1 MRRIYDVGTT
11 GVTESCAGQGRIYV
25 FVNPDESDR
34 RLLLDE
40 FQVDEHTLN
49 SALDPDELSRLEF
62 EPDHAAMI
70 FKRPKNLSMEG
81 QLLFE
86 VASTGV
92 FLFKDKLAIV
102 SAEDFDLFDGGKQHG
117 KCQSLPDVVLRLLN
131 RTIGHFRGHLKVINM
146 CAEDIEEKVAG
157 ALQNRYLL
165 SLFTLEK
172 SLVYYLSAIHSN
184 GLLIDK
190 LRTSAPRLGF
200 SPEAVEFLD
209 DVAVENTQCMKQA
222 EIYANILASLM
233 DARASIVSNNLNVI
247 MKTLTLITIGIML
260 PTFVVSAFSMN
271 VTLPWHLREHPLAFY
286 GILTLAAISVCLVL
300 LLQRMKKW

>member
-1 MRRIYDVGTT
+1 MG
-11 GVTESCAGQGRIYV
+11 
-25 FVNPDESDR
+25 
-34 RLLLDE
+34 L
-40 FQVDEHTLN
+40 
-49 SALDPDELSRLEF
+49 
-62 EPDHAAMI
+62 
-70 FKRPKNLSMEG
+70 
-81 QLLFE
+81 
-86 VASTGV
+86 
-92 FLFKDKLAIV
+92 FLFKDKLVIV
-102 SAEDFDLFDGGKQHG
+102 ASEEFEPFDGSKQYG

-131 RTIGHFRGHLKVINM
+131 RVTGHFRGHLKVMNM
-146 CAEDIEEKVAG
+146 SAEDIEDKIAG

-172 SLVYYLSAIHSN
+172 SLVYYLSALHAN

-200 SPEAVEFLD
+200 SAEALEFLD

-271 VTLPWHLREHPLAFY
+271 VTLPSNLKSHPLAFY
-286 GILTLAAISVCLVL
+286 GILTLAAISVVFVLVL
-300 LLQRMKKW
+300 QRLKRW

>member
-1 MRRIYDVGTT
+1 MRRVYDVGTG
-11 GVTESCAGQGRIYV
+11 GVAACAQGRIYV
-25 FVNPDESDR
+25 FVDPDESDR

-40 FQVDEHTLN
+40 FQLDEHTLN

-81 QLLFE
+81 ELLFE

-92 FLFKDKLAIV
+92 FLFKDRLVIV
-102 SAEDFDLFDGGKQHG
+102 TSEDFDLFEGSKQFA
-117 KCQSLPDVVLRLLN
+117 KCQALQDVVLRILN
-131 RTIGHFRGHLKVINM
+131 RTTAHFRGHLKVINM

-190 LRTSAPRLGF
+190 LKTSAPRLGF
-200 SPEAVEFLD
+200 SPEALEFLD

-247 MKTLTLITIGIML
+247 MKTLTLITIGIMV

-271 VTLPWHLREHPLAFY
+271 VTLPWDLKTNPFAFY
-286 GILTLAAISVCLVL
+286 GILILAALSVLSVL
-300 LLQRMKKW
+300 LLRRLKRW

>member
-1 MRRIYDVGTT
+1 MRRVYDVGTG
-11 GVTESCAGQGRIYV
+11 GVTACSEGRIIV

-34 RLLLDE
+34 RVLLDE
-40 FQVDEHTLN
+40 FRIDEHTLN

-81 QLLFE
+81 ELLFE
-86 VASTGV
+86 VSSTGV

-102 SAEDFDLFDGGKQHG
+102 SSEEFDLFDGSKQYV

-131 RTIGHFRGHLKVINM
+131 RTTAHFRGHLKVINM

-172 SLVYYLSAIHSN
+172 SLVYYVSAIHSN
-184 GLLIDK
+184 GLLIEK
-190 LRTSAPRLGF
+190 LKTSAPRIGF
-200 SPEAVEFLD
+200 SSEALEFLD
-209 DVAVENTQCMKQA
+209 DVAVENTQCLKQA
-222 EIYANILASLM
+222 EINADILASLM

-271 VTLPWHLREHPLAFY
+271 VTLPSNLKSHPLAFY
-286 GILTLAAISVCLVL
+286 AILTLAAISVVFVLVL
-300 LLQRMKKW
+300 QRLKRW